1 MKTFD
6 GLVFSCMQAIVDGL
20 FVAIIS
26 INVLK
31 SFVTLVG
38 FFIICVKPFSKSV
51 DCFIFLSSHLSL
63 PTE

>member
-1 MKTFD
+1 
-6 GLVFSCMQAIVDGL
+6 MQAIVDGL

-51 DCFIFLSSHLSL
+51 DLIALSSELKLQKVHI
-63 PTE
+63 